1 MSEFYRKFRDEIVA
15 GGDTVNQP
23 KPVNKGSSNWL
34 SLAVLVVLV
43 VWLGMNNLWTL
54 LFVVGLLVSV
64 FLHEVGHF
72 VTARWTGM
80 KVTQFYMGFGPRL
93 WSRQRGE
100 LEYGFRAI
108 PLGAFVRIIGM
119 SNLDP
124 VEPGEKDRAY
134 MNKSYPK
141 RMLVITAG
149 SLMHA
154 IIAFTLFVGVYAT
167 AGRYSESGQVTVVE
181 VPAADSPAER
191 AGVMRDDVIVAF
203 DGVAVSTRDELV
215 AEIIANQPGDDVA
228 VEVLRNDARVAMSAT
243 LAANPNDPSVAFFGV
258 STWSLDYVDHNVFE
272 SIGYAAYD
280 VVDSA
285 VRSVVGVF
293 TVLNPLNIIDS
304 VTNEDADP
312 ASRPSTVVGAS
323 QLGGE
328 LGRQEG
334 LKGVLMLL
342 AGVNIFVGMFNLF
355 PLLPFD
361 GGHAAIATY
370 ERLRSRKG
378 VVYRADVGKMVP
390 IATAVVALLAMLL
403 LAGLYLDITQ
413 PLG

>member
-23 KPVNKGSSNWL
+23 KPVNNGSSSWL
-34 SLAVLVVLV
+34 SLALIIALV
-43 VWLGMNNLWTL
+43 VWLGLNNLWTL
-54 LFVVGLLVSV
+54 LFVFGLLVSV

-72 VTARWTGM
+72 VTARWSGM

-100 LEYGFRAI
+100 LEYGFRAF

-124 VEPGEKDRAY
+124 VEPGEEDRAY
-134 MNKSYPK
+134 MHKSYPK

-154 IIAFTLFVGVYAT
+154 IIAFVLFLGVYAT
-167 AGRYSESGQVTVVE
+167 AGRYSESGSVTVVE
-181 VPAADSPAER
+181 APAPGSPAER
-191 AGVMRDDVIVAF
+191 SGVLRDDVIVAF
-203 DGVAVSTRDELV
+203 DGAPVDTRDELV
-215 AEIIANQPGDDVA
+215 AGITAREPGDA
-228 VEVLRNDARVAMSAT
+228 VTVEIDRGGRPVSLDAT
-243 LAANPNDPSVAFFGV
+243 LAANPNDPTVAYFGV
-258 STWSLDYVDHNVFE
+258 STWSLDYVEHGVIE
-272 SIGYAAYD
+272 SIGWAAYD

-285 VRSVVGVF
+285 IRSVSGVF
-293 TVLNPLNIIDS
+293 TVLNPVNILDS
-304 VTNEDADP
+304 VTNENADP
-312 ASRPSTVVGAS
+312 TTRPSTVVGAS

-342 AGVNIFVGMFNLF
+342 AGVNVFVGVFNLF

-370 ERLRSRKG
+370 ERIRSRKG
-378 VVYRADVGKMVP
+378 VPYRADVGKMVP
-390 IATAVVALLAMLL
+390 VATAVVALLAMLL
-403 LAGLYLDITQ
+403 LAGLYLDITR

>member
-23 KPVNKGSSNWL
+23 KPVNDGKSNWL
-34 SLAVLVVLV
+34 TLAVLTALV
-43 VWLGMNNLWTL
+43 VWLGMNNAWTL
-54 LFVVGLLVSV
+54 LFVFGLLVSV

-72 VTARWTGM
+72 VTARWSGM

-100 LEYGFRAI
+100 LEYGFRAF

-124 VEPGEKDRAY
+124 VEAGEEDRAY

-154 IIAFTLFVGVYAT
+154 IIAFALFVGVYAT
-167 AGRYSESGQVTVVE
+167 AGRYAESGRVTVVE
-181 VPAADSPAER
+181 SPAVNSPADR
-191 AGVMRDDVIVAF
+191 AGVLRDDVIVAF
-203 DGVAVSTRDELV
+203 DGVQVATRDELV
-215 AEIIANQPGDDVA
+215 AAITARAPGDVVSVDL
-228 VEVLRNDARVAMSAT
+228 LRGDAQSTVSAE
-243 LAANPNDPSVAFFGV
+243 LASNPNDPAVAFFGV

-280 VVDSA
+280 VVDGA

-312 ASRPSTVVGAS
+312 TSRPSTVVGAS

-342 AGVNIFVGMFNLF
+342 AGVNIFVGVFNLF

-370 ERLRSRKG
+370 ERIRSRKG
-378 VVYRADVGKMVP
+378 VPYRADVGKMVP
-390 IATAVVALLAMLL
+390 VATAVVALLAMLL

>member
-1 MSEFYRKFRDEIVA
+1 
-15 GGDTVNQP
+15 
-23 KPVNKGSSNWL
+23 
-34 SLAVLVVLV
+34 
-43 VWLGMNNLWTL
+43 
-54 LFVVGLLVSV
+54 
-64 FLHEVGHF
+64 
-72 VTARWTGM
+72 M

-100 LEYGFRAI
+100 LEYGFRAF

-124 VEPGEKDRAY
+124 VEPGEEDRAY

-154 IIAFTLFVGVYAT
+154 IIAFVLFVGVYAT
-167 AGRYSESGQVTVVE
+167 AGRYAETGRVAVVE
-181 VPAADSPAER
+181 SPAVDSPADR
-191 AGVMRDDVIVAF
+191 AGVLRDDIIVAF
-203 DGVAVSTRDELV
+203 DGVPVATRDELV
-215 AEIIANQPGDDVA
+215 AEITARAPGDTVSVDL
-228 VEVLRNDARVAMSAT
+228 LRGDAPLSVSAE
-243 LAANPNDPSVAFFGV
+243 LAANPSDPAVAFFGV

-280 VVDSA
+280 VVDGA

-304 VTNEDADP
+304 VVNEDADP
-312 ASRPSTVVGAS
+312 TSRPSTVVGAS

-342 AGVNIFVGMFNLF
+342 AGVNIFVGVFNLF

-370 ERLRSRKG
+370 ERIRSRKG
-378 VVYRADVGKMVP
+378 VPYRADVGKMVP
-390 IATAVVALLAMLL
+390 VATAVVALLAMLL

>member
-1 MSEFYRKFRDEIVA
+1 MSDFYRKFREEIVA

-23 KPVNKGSSNWL
+23 KPVNTGSKNWL
-34 SLAVLVVLV
+34 TVAILIALT

-54 LFVVGLLVSV
+54 LFVFGLLVSV
-64 FLHEVGHF
+64 FLHEIGHF
-72 VTARWTGM
+72 VTARWSGM

-93 WSRQRGE
+93 WSRKRGD
-100 LEYGFRAI
+100 LEYGFRAL

-124 VEPGEKDRAY
+124 VETGEEGRAY

-154 IIAFTLFVGVYAT
+154 IIAFTLFLGVYAT
-167 AGRYSESGQVTVVE
+167 AGRYSESGRVTVVE
-181 VPAADSPAER
+181 SPAIDSPAQR
-191 AGVMRDDVIVAF
+191 SGVLRDDVIVAF
-203 DGVAVSTRDELV
+203 DGVAVATRDELI
-215 AEIIANQPGDDVA
+215 AEIVAHQPGDAVSVNLLRGNNPVA
-228 VEVLRNDARVAMSAT
+228 VTAT
-243 LAANPNDPSVAFFGV
+243 LATNPNDATVAFFGV
-258 STWSLDYVDHNVFE
+258 STWSLDYVEHNVVE
-272 SIGYAAYD
+272 SVGYAAYD

-293 TVLNPLNIIDS
+293 TVLNPLNIFNS
-304 VTNEDADP
+304 VTNDSADP

-342 AGVNIFVGMFNLF
+342 AGVNVFVGMFNMF

-370 ERLRSRKG
+370 ERIRSRKG
-378 VVYRADVGKMVP
+378 QPYHADVGKMVP
-390 IATAVVALLAMLL
+390 VATAVVALLAMLL

-413 PLG
+413 PLR